1 MPLWG
6 LYLRQWDGHAN
17 IRNEIIE
24 VKLMPVLK
32 DMTAFAVRDT
42 PGLTKSPLAISGF
55 EECSHK
61 EK

>member
-6 LYLRQWDGHAN
+6 LYLRQWDGHTN

-24 VKLMPVLK
+24 EVKLMLK

-42 PGLTKSPLAISGF
+42 PGLAKSPLAISGF